1 MRWHGGGRGASPPR
15 SEAAMESSSFDT
27 LARIAADRSRRDV
40 LRSAFASAL
49 AGLGTASLGAKAAS
63 AKKRKKRR
71 GCRQWLLSGAPEP
84 SSPIPRIRVDD
95 DLTVFLNGQILFQD
109 DDAGSSSVGPF
120 LFAAKRGDHL
130 RFVAVD
136 TDPDC
141 HELSPLF
148 LRCACGGPP
157 RKLSDGVPE
166 TCPDVAVGEFFNE
179 TFTI

>member
-1 MRWHGGGRGASPPR
+1 MKRASLDFFAR
-15 SEAAMESSSFDT
+15 HAAMD
-27 LARIAADRSRRDV
+27 ASRR
-40 LRSAFASAL
+40 SALKSALASAL
-49 AGLGTASLGAKAAS
+49 AGLGIASLAPEESGAK
-63 AKKRKKRR
+63 KKRKR
-71 GCRQWLLSGAPEP
+71 GCRHWLLSGAPEP

-95 DLTVFLNGQILFQD
+95 DLTIFLNGQILFQD

-120 LFAAKRGDHL
+120 LFEARKGDRL

-148 LRCACGGPP
+148 LRCACGGGSR

-166 TCPDVAVGEFFNE
+166 TCPNVAVGTFFDE